1 MISRKKRQG
10 NALETLREL
19 HKSCR
24 STCITTSCRRGRCV
38 LILPSDGTL
47 CIDCD
52 KCSCFK
58 PGASKP
64 DFIVLYAESQRPSS
78 YWFIVEMKRPT
89 GHPRHITTQLQAGA
103 HAIDSCPSFR
113 LSTSV
118 PLLLPV
124 VLHQGGIHA
133 DDFDTLRKQRIS
145 FHGERIALS
154 FQRCG
159 TMLDRLT

>member
-1 MISRKKRQG
+1 MISRRKRHG

-24 STCITTSCRRGRCV
+24 STCISTSCRRGRCV
-38 LILPSDGTL
+38 LILPSDRTL
-47 CIDCD
+47 WIDCD
-52 KCSCFK
+52 KCSCFQ

-64 DFIVLYAESQRPSS
+64 DFIVLYAGSQRSS
-78 YWFIVEMKRPT
+78 LHWFIVEMKRPT
-89 GHPRHITTQLQAGA
+89 DHPRHITTRLQAGA

-133 DDFDTLRKQRIS
+133 NDFDTLRKQHIS
-145 FHGERIALS
+145 FHGERIEIS

-159 TMLDRLT
+159 VMLERLT